1 MQNIKYIKITDK
13 GREFAQKKTKFK
25 LAKKIIKRLII
36 PLAIVGALVG
46 VPGVPYLANHIAN
59 DSFVSS
65 HTNDAPIEQVYEA
78 EAETYA
84 QSPYTYDGNVK
95 AYLEAPGIFNQ
106 TYPVM
111 QTDNNDYYLN
121 HDVYGNNNSKG
132 SIYKDF
138 RNNEGLSDDFTVIY
152 GHNLKDDSMMGKVSE
167 YADKEV
173 GDKQVRNAED
183 SYNATNKID
192 YKDAYGHYEIEIFA
206 SGVYNGNL
214 AFQNVGNFADENAYN
229 DFINQVKAGSDI
241 ETNIV
246 PTKGDKIVGFYTC
259 PDTDAN
265 DYYRTSDPDNRV
277 LVFGVAKQLEKYQEL
292 PNNLEN
298 TSHMTR

>member
-25 LAKKIIKRLII
+25 LVKKIIKKIII
-36 PLAIVGALVG
+36 PLAIVGALIG
-46 VPGVPYLANHIAN
+46 VPAAPYIANHLATDN
-59 DSFVSS
+59 FVSA
-65 HTNDAPIEQVYEA
+65 HTNETPIEQVYA
-78 EAETYA
+78 EETYA

-95 AYLEAPGIFNQ
+95 AYLEAPGIFSQ

-121 HDVYGNNNSKG
+121 HDVYGNSNSKG

-138 RNNEGLSDDFTVIY
+138 RNSEGLSDDLTVIY
-152 GHNLKDDSMMGKVSE
+152 GHNLKDDSMMGKISE

-173 GDKQVRNAED
+173 GNNQVRNAED
-183 SYNATNKID
+183 SYHTSNKID

-206 SGVYNGNL
+206 SGVYDGNL
-214 AFQNVGNFADENAYN
+214 AIQNVGNFADENAYN
-229 DFINQVKAGSDI
+229 NFINQVKTGSDI

-265 DYYRTSDPDNRV
+265 DYYKNSDPNNRV

-292 PNNLEN
+292 PNTFQNE
-298 TSHMTR
+298 SHMAR